1 MDRVINS
8 QRAML
13 SPVLAPDNILEEGN
27 NENLRV
33 TCFT

>member
-1 MDRVINS
+1 MDRVIDS
-8 QRAML
+8 QRAMF

-33 TCFT
+33 ICFT